1 MKYPLDT
8 QNLKGIFMY
17 ILILR
22 AVIKYAYLS
31 FVNKKGEPIIALLFL
46 CCLICICIFLLSFVY
61 LDCINNKS
69 PHTIRCIRT
78 LRLKRR

>member
-46 CCLICICIFLLSFVY
+46 CCLICNLYLSIILCILGLY
-61 LDCINNKS
+61 K
-69 PHTIRCIRT
+69 
-78 LRLKRR
+78 

>member
-17 ILILR
+17 ILILK

-31 FVNKKGEPIIALLFL
+31 FVNKKGE
-46 CCLICICIFLLSFVY
+46 LS
-61 LDCINNKS
+61 
-69 PHTIRCIRT
+69 
-78 LRLKRR
+78 

>member
-31 FVNKKGEPIIALLFL
+31 FVNKKGEPIIGSPFL
-46 CCLICICIFLLSFVY
+46 MLSDMY
-61 LDCINNKS
+61 LYLSIILCMLGLYK
-69 PHTIRCIRT
+69 
-78 LRLKRR
+78 

>member
-17 ILILR
+17 ILMLR

-46 CCLICICIFLLSFVY
+46 CCLICICIFLYPLY
-61 LDCINNKS
+61 AWDCIKSKS

-78 LRLKRR
+78 LHLKRR